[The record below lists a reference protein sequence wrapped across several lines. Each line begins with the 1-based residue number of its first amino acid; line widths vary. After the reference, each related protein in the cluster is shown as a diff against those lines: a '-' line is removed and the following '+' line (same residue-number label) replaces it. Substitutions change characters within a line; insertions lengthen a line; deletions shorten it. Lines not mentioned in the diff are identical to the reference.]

1 MIKQLGRL
9 GLTLANIMRGLIVG
23 ALVCYAFYVVV
34 LKDSAAVII
43 RYAGY

>member
-1 MIKQLGRL
+1 MIEQLKRV
-9 GLTLANIMRGLIVG
+9 GLTLANMLRGLLIGV
-23 ALVCYAFYVVV
+23 LVSYAVYVVV